1 VSPHG
6 KWYLERVRIRPDG
19 SFVSIDG
26 DWCGP
31 YCQRLQRL
39 SLLRLVTQ

>member
-1 VSPHG
+1 MSPHG